1 MKLKWRNTMSRDR
14 TKSFN
19 VYIVGLYTSTT
30 LEKQIEYKLSKL
42 T

>member
-1 MKLKWRNTMSRDR
+1 MSRDR

-19 VYIVGLYTSTT
+19 VHILGLYISAT
-30 LEKQIEYKLSKL
+30 LEKHVEEYKLLKF

>member
-1 MKLKWRNTMSRDR
+1 MSRDR

-19 VYIVGLYTSTT
+19 VYIMGLYALTT
-30 LEKQIEYKLSKL
+30 LEKHVEEYKLSKL